1 MKMKILAV
9 AILSLVVAT
18 EAKSQDQIV
27 TRLRP
32 LYKTFGE
39 NSKTKLTIVA
49 GPEDVQMRNG
59 RVAGKRWI
67 ATCGDYRFKLTI
79 ENVTGVKLEELVK
92 CIEQL
97 PQSYM
102 KACVAVSDEGEDGI
116 AVYASLGGSRAHGG
130 QGYIN
135 IVAHALTGPLG
146 AMIIAHE
153 TGHTLDQVA
162 RNKDPKMM
170 DKWEEAIMSD
180 KMSISNYGDHS
191 KAEDLAEFAQV
202 YAICEGAGQEQLDML
217 KKLSPTRFALW
228 QQMLAP
234 APKMPEDKEITIDL
248 GEGQKMEFVLIP
260 AGEFMMGTH
269 ESPAEVVEALKLPKI
284 FIEYLKNECPQH
296 KVRITKPFYFG
307 KYEVTQEQWKA
318 VIGTEP
324 SYHKGEK
331 NLPVESVSWNEARH
345 FIGKLNQKVKH
356 PGIKFSLPTEAQWE
370 YACRAGTKSRF
381 HFGDDPKLLGEYA
394 WYARNSGMKVHPIGL
409 KKPNPW
415 GLYDINGNVHEW
427 CIDWHDSEYYKRS
440 PEEDPT
446 GPATG
451 AARVTRGGSF
461 YDGPPDYFRCSDRY
475 HDHPD
480 FHYYRY
486 GIRVTGN
493 PRP

>member
-1 MKMKILAV
+1 MKMKIIAV
-9 AILSLVVAT
+9 AILSLVVVA
-18 EAKSQDQIV
+18 EAKAQDQIV
-27 TRLRP
+27 SRLRP
-32 LYKTFGE
+32 FYKTFGA
-39 NSKTKLTIVA
+39 NSKTKLKIVA
-49 GPEDVQMRNG
+49 GPEDVQLRNG
-59 RVAGKRWI
+59 RVAGKQWI
-67 ATCGDYRFKLTI
+67 ATCGDYRFKLSI
-79 ENVTGVKLEELVK
+79 ENVTGVKLEELVGR
-92 CIEQL
+92 IEQL
-97 PQSYM
+97 PPSYM

-116 AVYASLGGSRAHGG
+116 AIYASLGGARAHGG

-135 IVAHALTGPLG
+135 LVDHALRGPLG

-153 TGHTLDQVA
+153 AGHTLDQVA
-162 RNKDPKMM
+162 RNTDPEMM
-170 DKWEEAIMSD
+170 DKWDAAIMAD

-191 KAEDLAEFAQV
+191 NGEDLAEFAQV
-202 YAICEGAGQEQLDML
+202 YAICEGEGQEQLDML
-217 KKLSPTRFALW
+217 KKLSPQRFELW

-234 APKMPEDKEITIDL
+234 APGMPENKEITIDL

-284 FIEYLKNECPQH
+284 FVEYLKNECPQH
-296 KVRITKPFYFG
+296 KVRIAKPFYFG
-307 KYEVTQEQWKA
+307 KYEVTQDQWKA
-318 VIGTEP
+318 VMGTEP
-324 SYHKGEK
+324 SYHKGEE
-331 NLPVESVSWNEARH
+331 NLPVESVTWNEARQ
-345 FIGKLNQKVKH
+345 FIGKLNRLAKH
-356 PGIKFSLPTEAQWE
+356 PAIKFSLPTEAQWE
-370 YACRAGTKSRF
+370 YACRAGAKTRF

-409 KKPNPW
+409 KKPNAW

-427 CIDWHDSEYYKRS
+427 CLDWHDSEYYKQS
-440 PEEDPT
+440 PEVNPT

-461 YDGPPDYFRCSDRY
+461 YDGSVDYLRCSDRY

-493 PRP
+493 PRH